1 MEEDLAAAPTAVAK
15 IVDAKSADAATVAV
29 VEAWREK
36 NMMDGWMDHG
46 WVGDGFDSKFKDD

>member
-1 MEEDLAAAPTAVAK
+1 
-15 IVDAKSADAATVAV
+15 VAV

-36 NMMDGWMDHG
+36 NMMGGWMDHG